1 MADAIHSNAL
11 PGIQGYP
18 WNYHFMNGKHCKKQM
33 LLKTWIAY
41 AKYCK
46 YVFETEGQP

>member
-1 MADAIHSNAL
+1 
-11 PGIQGYP
+11 
-18 WNYHFMNGKHCKKQM
+18 M

-46 YVFETEGQP
+46 YVFETEGQPWAQMGKTYIIWFAVISQADASPSKA